1 MGNMLKG
8 KVAIVTGSGQGIG
21 RAIAIGLAQEGAK
34 VVTNN
39 RKKGSTGSQMLTAD
53 QVKKLDKKKREFWEK
68 ETAAISGD
76 AETTAETI
84 KKNGGEAVPFFGDI
98 ADFKVAEEL
107 IKTAVK
113 TYGKIDILVNIAGGF
128 GFSPFEKMTE
138 ELFDKVTRTKP
149 KGYFNTMRHAVPYM
163 IEQKWGRIINATSRA
178 WQGDTIKHAE
188 YCAANA
194 GVVGLT
200 KAVAIEMWKH
210 NITCNCISPFART
223 RSAYDLDA
231 YPSTVAKEDIPFV
244 NKDMVFGEN
253 FINFTP
259 TPDYAAPFVVYLA
272 SDAAAKISG
281 SIFGVGGNTVS
292 MYSESTLSHNITKL
306 ENKPWTFE
314 EISQQ
319 APRGLFAG
327 YKAPAEFPF
336 G

>member
-1 MGNMLKG
+1 MAKLLSG
-8 KVAIVTGSGQGIG
+8 KVAVVTGSGQGIG
-21 RAIAIGLAQEGAK
+21 RAIAIALAAEGAK
-34 VVTNN
+34 IVTNN
-39 RKKGSTGSQMLTAD
+39 RKKGSSGSQMLTAD
-53 QVKKLDKKKREFWEK
+53 QLKKLDKKKKEWFDK
-68 ETAAISGD
+68 ETAALSGD
-76 AETTAETI
+76 AETTAATI
-84 KKNGGEAVPFFGDI
+84 KKAGGEAVPFFGDI
-98 ADFKVAEEL
+98 ADFETAGKL
-107 IKTAVK
+107 IKTAVDSF
-113 TYGKIDILVNIAGGF
+113 GKIDILVNIAGGF

-188 YCAANA
+188 YCTANA

-210 NITCNCISPFART
+210 NITANCISPFAKT
-223 RSAYDLDA
+223 RSAYDLDV

-244 NKDMVFGEN
+244 GEFMASGES

-259 TPDYAAPFVVYLA
+259 TPDFAAPFICYLA
-272 SDAAAKISG
+272 SDAAAKVSG
-281 SIFGVGGNTVS
+281 SIFQVGGNTVS
-292 MYSESTLSHNITKL
+292 MYSEAILSHNITKF
-306 ENKPWTFE
+306 ENKPWTME
-314 EISQQ
+314 ELQKQ

-327 YKAPAEFPF
+327 YKSPAENPF